1 MVEAPAKYKIVVDY
15 DRLLAQMIQ
24 DGNYDSVHDSI
35 IAEHFP
41 VSGEGRHTISVV
53 LLHFSRAMTFDKV
66 LVEMNKQGYRPATIE
81 KLLALGA
88 AHPDIQRDHP
98 IAALGSFWRD
108 PYGRLRVPQL
118 LSCEHGWDVR
128 LHSSERIAWRAD
140 CRFLAEQK

>member
-15 DRLLAQMIQ
+15 DRSLAQMIQ

-81 KLLALGA
+81 KLLALGK
-88 AHPDIQRDHP
+88 AHPDLQRKFQ
-98 IAALGSFWRD
+98 IVALDSFWENL
-108 PYGRLRVPQL
+108 YGSYRAPCLHGCVDSRRLCL
-118 LSCEHGWDVR
+118 GWFGDV
-128 LHSSERIAWRAD
+128 WD
-140 CRFLAEQK
+140 TNDRFLAVRK